1 MARKLTL
8 WYAIVIHAVWG
19 AAMLA
24 DPTVADTA
32 TLTLLREYCPN
43 TYVLAVLLLI
53 VAVCAIA
60 ACSMPLSRWSLALLL
75 PQQFVL
81 LCSSF
86 DAIRTI
92 AVGHFPTGPERS
104 TLWMTAVLSPTILLG
119 VFYSAAIWQICGS
132 FTRRRPS
139 ASEQHDSWLPGQSHS
154 PR

>member
-19 AAMLA
+19 AAMFA
-24 DPTVADTA
+24 DPSVADTA
-32 TLTLLREYCPN
+32 TLALLRAYCPN
-43 TYVLAVLLLI
+43 TYVLAVLLLL
-53 VAVCAIA
+53 VAVAATAACAI
-60 ACSMPLSRWSLALLL
+60 PLSRWSLALLL

-86 DAIRTI
+86 DAVRTI

-119 VFYSAAIWQICGS
+119 AFYSAAIWQICGS
-132 FTRRRPS
+132 FSRRRLPV
-139 ASEQHDSWLPGQSHS
+139 SEQHDSWLPGQSRS